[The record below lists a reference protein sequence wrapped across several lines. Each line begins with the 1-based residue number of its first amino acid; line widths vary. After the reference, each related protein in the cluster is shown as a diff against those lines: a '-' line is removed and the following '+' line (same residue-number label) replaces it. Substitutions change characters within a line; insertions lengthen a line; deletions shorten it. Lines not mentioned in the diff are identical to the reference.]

1 MRELLDKRE
10 CKALKGVSILL
21 IMWHNL
27 VLMMDDVVKVNEHTY
42 NVQYTY
48 EYDRFILAP
57 KLFDHFRYNV
67 TLGTHRSSRDNLYQW
82 LWYSSQI

>member
-48 EYDRFILAP
+48 DMIDSFLRPSYLTIL
-57 KLFDHFRYNV
+57 DIMSH
-67 TLGTHRSSRDNLYQW
+67 GHS
-82 LWYSSQI
+82 

>member
-48 EYDRFILAP
+48 DMIDSFLRPSYLTILDIMSHG
-57 KLFDHFRYNV
+57 L
-67 TLGTHRSSRDNLYQW
+67 S
-82 LWYSSQI
+82 